1 MNKKLSDYTIHIWG
15 HLIRSF
21 LFNGPRTLTSL
32 FLVIFLIWATGQS
45 TYASDHEI
53 TAILEQPFQIVH
65 TAAIG
70 STGYSWSARFDEN
83 LLKLRET
90 RYEKPKSKLVGAPG
104 EQVFVFVPLKQ
115 GKAKI
120 EMRLKRPWESSE
132 IKTQVYEVSIL
143 SGK

>member
-1 MNKKLSDYTIHIWG
+1 MNKKLSDSTIHIWS

-21 LFNGPRTLTSL
+21 LVNGTRTLSSL
-32 FLVIFLIWATGQS
+32 FPVIFVVCAIWQS
-45 TYASDHEI
+45 SYASEHEI
-53 TAILEQPFQIVH
+53 TATLEQPFHIVL

-83 LLKLRET
+83 FLKLRET
-90 RYEKPKSKLVGAPG
+90 WYEKPKSKLVGAPG

-143 SGK
+143 PGK